1 MFMFDIETLDTE
13 STAVV
18 LSASIIH
25 FEIGNE
31 YSYEDLLARALF
43 VKFNVKEQL
52 QNYKRVANK
61 RTIEWWDQQHEFVR
75 KTSLVPDSVTD
86 CSVIDGINYIK
97 NYMAQ
102 FPEKEQT
109 MWARGSLDQMVIDS
123 LCYAS
128 DQEPIANYAVWRDVR
143 TAVDLLT
150 ETSKG
155 GYCDIVHPTFQRH
168 NVIKHHPTHDCA
180 LDIMMLIY
188 GK

>member
-1 MFMFDIETLDTE
+1 MFMFDIETLDAE

-25 FEIGNE
+25 FDIGEQYTYDELMNN
-31 YSYEDLLARALF
+31 SLF
-43 VKFNVKEQL
+43 VKFDAKEQIAM
-52 QNYKRVANK
+52 KRSIDKGTVD
-61 RTIEWWDQQHEFVR
+61 WWAGQHEYVR
-75 KTSLVPDSVTD
+75 SISLAPKKDDLTAL
-86 CSVIDGINYIK
+86 DGINKIKEYISK
-97 NYMAQ
+97 Y
-102 FPEKEQT
+102 PEKDQT
-109 MWARGSLDQMVIDS
+109 FWARGSLDQMCIDS
-123 LCYAS
+123 LCKS
-128 DQEPIANYAVWRDVR
+128 VKVDLITNYNVWRDVR

-150 ETSKG
+150 ETGKN

>member
-1 MFMFDIETLDTE
+1 MFMFDIETLDAE

-25 FEIGNE
+25 FEIGE
-31 YSYEDLLARALF
+31 QYTYEELLNNALF
-43 VKFNVKEQL
+43 VKFDAKEQI
-52 QNYKRVANK
+52 QNYNRSTDKGTLDWWAGQHDYVKKVSLAVTKEDVPAVA
-61 RTIEWWDQQHEFVR
+61 
-75 KTSLVPDSVTD
+75 
-86 CSVIDGINYIK
+86 GINAIK
-97 NYMAQ
+97 KYMAQ
-102 FPEKEQT
+102 FPEKDQT
-109 MWARGSLDQMVIDS
+109 MWSRGSLDQMAIDS
-123 LCYAS
+123 LCKATK
-128 DQEPIANYAVWRDVR
+128 QELIAPYYVWRDIR

-150 ETSKG
+150 ETGKG